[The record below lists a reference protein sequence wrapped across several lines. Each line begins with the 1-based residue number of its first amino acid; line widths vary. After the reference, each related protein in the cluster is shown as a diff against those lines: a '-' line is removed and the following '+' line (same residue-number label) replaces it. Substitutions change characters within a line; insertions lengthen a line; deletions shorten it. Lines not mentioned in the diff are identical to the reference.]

1 MDCLG
6 HQLPCQMPKGGRD
19 DKDHESSECKQ
30 GSRMAHGSMP
40 HSEGDLLLG
49 SSQTP
54 HAGLGVPF
62 LQINFIE
69 TVEMKCLFLS
79 EIS

>member
-1 MDCLG
+1 
-6 HQLPCQMPKGGRD
+6 
-19 DKDHESSECKQ
+19 
-30 GSRMAHGSMP
+30 MAAGQCMP